1 MPSPTILSRT
11 VSRSRSKR
19 SPTTRS
25 RSRSRSNSIV
35 SIGNSGEMGEPSGRG
50 RKSKKRRK
58 RRSKYCK
65 CKRPCAC
72 KRPCKCKRKTRYK
85 KKKQKKRHTKK
96 RRAKKR
102 RTRKRQ
108 RGGSKVLNPSNYPK
122 PFPKGGPWSPGS
134 SSNGLDKGYYY
145 KNNTNPYLP
154 NPEFNGKSFN
164 QKGGGFFD
172 LAKNVPG
179 GTDLYDAWWKGKNVL
194 KNTYQTWKGG
204 KPFVSPNP
212 AVQPELDTPPV
223 QYSPAPDLTHI
234 TKISQTKAAVYDN
247 N

>member
-1 MPSPTILSRT
+1 MLSPSS
-11 VSRSRSKR
+11 
-19 SPTTRS
+19 
-25 RSRSRSNSIV
+25 
-35 SIGNSGEMGEPSGRG
+35 
-50 RKSKKRRK
+50 
-58 RRSKYCK
+58 
-65 CKRPCAC
+65 
-72 KRPCKCKRKTRYK
+72 
-85 KKKQKKRHTKK
+85 
-96 RRAKKR
+96 
-102 RTRKRQ
+102 
-108 RGGSKVLNPSNYPK
+108 YPK

-134 SSNGLDKGYYY
+134 SSNGLGKGYYY

-212 AVQPELDTPPV
+212 AVQPELDKPPV

-234 TKISQTKAAVYDN
+234 TKNSQTKAAVYDN

>member
-1 MPSPTILSRT
+1 MPSSRVLSRAK
-11 VSRSRSKR
+11 SRGKRKKR
-19 SPTTRS
+19 STS
-25 RSRSRSNSIV
+25 SS
-35 SIGNSGEMGEPSGRG
+35 
-50 RKSKKRRK
+50 KSRK

-65 CKRPCAC
+65 CKRPCPC
-72 KRPCKCKRKTRYK
+72 KRSCKCKRKTRYK
-85 KKKQKKRHTKK
+85 KKKR
-96 RRAKKR
+96 KKR

-108 RGGSKVLNPSNYPK
+108 RGGSKVLNPSNYPN

-134 SSNGLDKGYYY
+134 SSNGLGKGYYY

-212 AVQPELDTPPV
+212 AVQPELDKPPV

-234 TKISQTKAAVYDN
+234 TKNSQTKAAVYDN